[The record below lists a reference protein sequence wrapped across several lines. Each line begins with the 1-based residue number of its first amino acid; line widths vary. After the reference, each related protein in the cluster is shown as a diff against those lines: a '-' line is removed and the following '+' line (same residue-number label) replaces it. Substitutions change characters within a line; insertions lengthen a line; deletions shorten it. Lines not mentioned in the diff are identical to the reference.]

1 MGVIFLIQPA
11 ELVGTNRYK
20 IGYICDKKIKEYI
33 NNYLDGTRFILI
45 LECNNIQNII
55 NEIKTIL
62 KQEFNL
68 IASDEYYEGNE
79 NDIKQIIINVFN
91 KYMNFNNNNNNIS
104 VNNNNSYVNK
114 NEDIDDIDS
123 ICNSDDNNA
132 TQNDINNINKNDKL
146 IDTSLQKFKNN
157 NLHKKKH
164 EFVTIKNITDTYYK
178 NEEYLK
184 LKNMNITVKRKYI
197 VEYLKRYKWFNDN
210 FKEKHKDIRSVLL
223 NYIIQ

>member
-1 MGVIFLIQPA
+1 MDIGTIFLIQPA

-20 IGYICDKKIKEYI
+20 IGFICDKKIKEYI
-33 NNYLDGTRFILI
+33 NNYLDDTRFILI
-45 LECNNIQNII
+45 LESNNVQNII
-55 NEIKTIL
+55 NEIKTIF
-62 KQEFNL
+62 KQKFNS

-79 NDIKQIIINVFN
+79 NDIKQIIINIID
-91 KYMNFNNNNNNIS
+91 KYLNFNNNII
-104 VNNNNSYVNK
+104 VNNHNSYVN
-114 NEDIDDIDS
+114 NNDDIDYIDS
-123 ICNSDDNNA
+123 TCNSDDDNA
-132 TQNDINNINKNDKL
+132 TQNDINNIDKNDKL
-146 IDTSLQKFKNN
+146 IDTSLQKFIKN

-184 LKNMNITVKRKYI
+184 LKNMNITVKKKYI
-197 VEYLKRYKWFNDN
+197 INYLKKYKWFNEN